1 MTTLRPGD
9 NDKETEFLGWVGLN
23 NEHNNSDNGDMYDR
37 IRLEGSTFQRDI
49 LHFIRVQDFNP
60 WTVIER
66 LKPENYIGKNDIY
79 LMYAGGD
86 AFALIGAKL
95 RIYVAAYNSGENNIE
110 GLWIQKYEE
119 PLVITEE

>member
-1 MTTLRPGD
+1 M
-9 NDKETEFLGWVGLN
+9 
-23 NEHNNSDNGDMYDR
+23 
-37 IRLEGSTFQRDI
+37 
-49 LHFIRVQDFNP
+49 
-60 WTVIER
+60 
-66 LKPENYIGKNDIY
+66 NDIY

-86 AFALIGAKL
+86 AFALINAKL